1 MVYISSG
8 VAGFAARQGSRVPLA
23 PAPQDALLDVAFAQ
37 REINPQDTRLNQ
49 GTLHPVRPALLD
61 QDVVNREKERLALV
75 LVPRPPRSQTQDQA
89 LVTVPRPTED
99 RKITDPPK
107 RRRPPV
113 IPLYLHPPRSST
125 PRGKDKKKKGED
137 ERRRRKRK
145 GELAHWEL
153 GPAPGISEMAG
164 MIFGRPGR
172 SVLNLGGSPLS
183 FGQPSFGFTTRPPAP
198 PVIPSF
204 GPPAKATGKKPAHA
218 GQSEKMKKGGRGA
231 KKKK

>member
-1 MVYISSG
+1 
-8 VAGFAARQGSRVPLA
+8 
-23 PAPQDALLDVAFAQ
+23 LDVAFATP
-37 REINPQDTRLNQ
+37 EIYHQDTVLHL
-49 GTLHPVRPALLD
+49 GTLHPVRPAILD
-61 QDVVNREKERLALV
+61 QDFANRDEEMSALV
-75 LVPRPPRSQTQDQA
+75 LVPLMTRPQTQDQA

-113 IPLYLHPPRSST
+113 TPLYLLPPRSST
-125 PRGKDKKKKGED
+125 PRGKDRKKKEEE

-153 GPAPGISEMAG
+153 GPAPGIEEMSS
-164 MIFGRPGR
+164 MIFGSGR

-183 FGQPSFGFTTRPPAP
+183 FGFTTRAPARP

-204 GPPAKATGKKPAHA
+204 GPPAKTPGKKPAHA
-218 GQSEKMKKGGRGA
+218 GENKKKGRRGA
-231 KKKK
+231 KTKK